1 MATVSYAFFSW
12 TAVGASNDLLPGQ
25 EHQWSM
31 WGGDF
36 NYGDAIMVTAH
47 PVTRQGINRALAVE
61 KVKISNAVLNT
72 TLSFVVKNVGTER
85 VPGYGLGFD
94 WVDR

>member
-12 TAVGASNDLLPGQ
+12 GSVGFANDLLPGQ
-25 EHQWSM
+25 THQWSM

-47 PVTRQGINRALAVE
+47 PVTRQGIIRALAVE
-61 KVKISNAVLNT
+61 NVKISNAVLQT
-72 TLSFVVKNVGTER
+72 TLSFTVKNVGTES
-85 VPGYGLGFD
+85 VIGYGLGFA